1 MGREVGHRIAIRA
14 CTIAQVCSAAAAW
27 LLVSGNAAAA
37 AGDPAAGAAKAAQ
50 CVECHVTTGDTP
62 DPLVPWLDAMPA
74 QYIVTQT
81 LYYKTGKRESTVM
94 KYVADTVTN
103 IQDLLDI
110 AAFYAAR
117 KPVAGG
123 GDKTKQTEL
132 GREIY
137 VSKNCQ
143 FCHGM
148 DAMPGTEF
156 ISGAP
161 PIAGQYAAYLEKTML
176 DFKTGRRPG
185 DAYNLMKK
193 SLLKLSDE
201 EIAAVA
207 AYISAL

>member
-1 MGREVGHRIAIRA
+1 MRFRTIARA
-14 CTIAQVCSAAAAW
+14 CGAAAAG
-27 LLVSGNAAAA
+27 LLVSANAAAA
-37 AGDPAAGAAKAAQ
+37 PGDPAAGAAKAAQ
-50 CVECHVTTGDTP
+50 CVECHAIAGDTP

-81 LYYKTGKRESTVM
+81 LYYKAGKRESTVM

-117 KPVAGG
+117 KPVAGRG
-123 GDKTKQTEL
+123 GKTEQTEL

-137 VSKNCQ
+137 VSKNCH

-148 DAMPGTEF
+148 DAIPGTE
-156 ISGAP
+156 SVRGAP
-161 PIAGQYAAYLEKTML
+161 PIAGQYPAYLEKTML
-176 DFKTGRRPG
+176 DFKTGQRPG

-207 AYISAL
+207 AYIGTL